1 MRKAPH
7 LSVRPPPVANRLLA
21 ALPAKERARVIARC
35 DPVELEF
42 EQILVNPG
50 EPMRHVYFPTTSFI
64 SLVTPMGGKDILEIA
79 LTGNEGMFG
88 VSVALGA
95 SNSTVRGVVQGAGT
109 SWRVGAASFRRE
121 LAANPPLTREVFRFI
136 NVRMAQLAQ
145 SAGCNRFHVVEQRLA
160 RWLLMTADRAHSLSF
175 HITHEFLAFMLGVR
189 RVGITKAATALQKA
203 KLITYTRGELSILDR
218 AGLERAACVCYQV
231 DLDSYSKAMAGA

>member
-50 EPMRHVYFPTTSFI
+50 EPMRHVYFPTTGFI

-95 SNSTVRGVVQGAGT
+95 SIQAPQVIWSD
-109 SWRVGAASFRRE
+109 AAQVAAT
-121 LAANPPLTREVFRFI
+121 LAL
-136 NVRMAQLAQ
+136 
-145 SAGCNRFHVVEQRLA
+145 AGCAYAVLA
-160 RWLLMTADRAHSLSF
+160 VLPL
-175 HITHEFLAFMLGVR
+175 VR
-189 RVGITKAATALQKA
+189 
-203 KLITYTRGELSILDR
+203 TR
-218 AGLERAACVCYQV
+218 
-231 DLDSYSKAMAGA
+231 